1 MAVKSSGYSGEVTC
15 RIAQILPGW
24 GVEKAKRMG
33 ASMIRLLVYHHP
45 DSSTADQTEDFTAQ
59 VAADC
64 LKFDLGLM
72 LELLS
77 YSLSDEKLTS
87 DEKRY
92 VVVETAHRLT
102 LIAGVDILKAEFPLD
117 LAEDDPDRLAAACAE
132 VSAVSVNLFEGYTYH
147 RAALA

>member
-1 MAVKSSGYSGEVTC
+1 MERGKSQTDGGKHD
-15 RIAQILPGW
+15 QITG
-24 GVEKAKRMG
+24 
-33 ASMIRLLVYHHP
+33 YHHP
-45 DSSTADQTEDFTAQ
+45 DSSTAAQTEDFTAQ

-117 LAEDDPDRLAAACAE
+117 LADDDPDCLAAACAE